1 MDMAFLLRSRRL
13 LDGRKPARLDH
24 QLLQAALAAGRAVP
38 ARHSCTAAAVA
49 EPLIE
54 LVTAGPEW
62 RQAAVRQRGC
72 FNRAEAGRD
81 RNGA

>member
-13 LDGRKPARLDH
+13 LDGRRPARLDH
-24 QLLQAALAAGRAVP
+24 QLLQATLAAGRAVASP
-38 ARHSCTAAAVA
+38 DPCGGAADE

-62 RQAAVRQRGC
+62 KQAAARQRGC
-72 FNRAEAGRD
+72 FNRVEAGRV

>member
-1 MDMAFLLRSRRL
+1 MDMAFLLRSQRL
-13 LDGRKPARLDH
+13 LEGRRPARLDH
-24 QLLQAALAAGRAVP
+24 GLLQAALAAGRVIP
-38 ARHSCTAAAVA
+38 ATDSCAGGADE

-62 RQAAVRQRGC
+62 RQAAARQRGC
-72 FNRAEAGRD
+72 FNRVEAGRV